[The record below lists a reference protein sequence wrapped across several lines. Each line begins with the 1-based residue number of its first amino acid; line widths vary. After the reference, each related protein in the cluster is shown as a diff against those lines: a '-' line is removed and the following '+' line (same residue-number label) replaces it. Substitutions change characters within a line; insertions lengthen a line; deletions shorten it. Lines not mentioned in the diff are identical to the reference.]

1 MLMSP
6 IFLPA
11 SFTGAG
17 GDQVLF
23 ELFIIF
29 AAAKIAAEVFE
40 RFKQPAVVGEILA
53 GVVIG
58 PSLLKLVAPSQVTQ
72 ALSEI
77 GVMLLLFMVGL
88 EINSSALLK
97 VGGRALLVAVSG
109 VVVPFIAGWA
119 VFSLWQTTGYQS
131 IFMGAALVATSVGIT
146 ARVLGTMNVL
156 NTKAS
161 QIILG
166 AAVIDDILGLIV
178 LSIVSSLARG
188 GINYAELGVTAGL
201 SIGFTVFVMVVGTRL
216 VKRAQPQIENLKVNE
231 AYFIVGILL
240 CLGLSWL
247 GTLVGV
253 AALIGAFL
261 AGMALGEST
270 EHTKL
275 HAQASSVME
284 FSVPFFLVS
293 IGLQLDLSVFKDA
306 QVITLAL
313 VTTLVAVVTKLVACG
328 LVALP
333 MGKRTAL
340 QVGMG
345 MVPRGEVGIIVAQIG
360 LKSQVLSPALYAVV
374 IFMAVATTL
383 VAPPFL
389 TILFKPSV
397 IEPDVLVEDGSSE
410 FVEPDQSL
418 SDLG

>member
-1 MLMSP
+1 MSQ

-11 SFTGAG
+11 SFIGAG

-29 AAAKIAAEVFE
+29 AAAKIAAELFE

-58 PSLLKLVAPSQVTQ
+58 PSVLKLVAPSQVTQ

-201 SIGFTVFVMVVGTRL
+201 S
-216 VKRAQPQIENLKVNE
+216 
-231 AYFIVGILL
+231 
-240 CLGLSWL
+240 
-247 GTLVGV
+247 
-253 AALIGAFL
+253 
-261 AGMALGEST
+261 
-270 EHTKL
+270 
-275 HAQASSVME
+275 
-284 FSVPFFLVS
+284 
-293 IGLQLDLSVFKDA
+293 
-306 QVITLAL
+306 
-313 VTTLVAVVTKLVACG
+313 
-328 LVALP
+328 
-333 MGKRTAL
+333 
-340 QVGMG
+340 
-345 MVPRGEVGIIVAQIG
+345 
-360 LKSQVLSPALYAVV
+360 
-374 IFMAVATTL
+374 
-383 VAPPFL
+383 
-389 TILFKPSV
+389 
-397 IEPDVLVEDGSSE
+397 
-410 FVEPDQSL
+410 
-418 SDLG
+418 

>member
-1 MLMSP
+1 
-6 IFLPA
+6 
-11 SFTGAG
+11 
-17 GDQVLF
+17 
-23 ELFIIF
+23 
-29 AAAKIAAEVFE
+29 
-40 RFKQPAVVGEILA
+40 
-53 GVVIG
+53 
-58 PSLLKLVAPSQVTQ
+58 
-72 ALSEI
+72 
-77 GVMLLLFMVGL
+77 VMM
-88 EINSSALLK
+88 
-97 VGGRALLVAVSG
+97 
-109 VVVPFIAGWA
+109 
-119 VFSLWQTTGYQS
+119 
-131 IFMGAALVATSVGIT
+131 
-146 ARVLGTMNVL
+146 
-156 NTKAS
+156 
-161 QIILG
+161 
-166 AAVIDDILGLIV
+166 
-178 LSIVSSLARG
+178 
-188 GINYAELGVTAGL
+188 
-201 SIGFTVFVMVVGTRL
+201 VGTRL
-216 VKRAQPQIENLKVNE
+216 VKRAQPQIENLKVSE

-270 EHTKL
+270 EHTNL

-306 QVITLAL
+306 QVIALAL
-313 VTTLVAVVTKLVACG
+313 VTTLVAVATKLVACG

-360 LKSQVLSPALYAVV
+360 LKSQVLTPALYAVV
-374 IFMAVATTL
+374 VFMAVATTL

-389 TILFKPSV
+389 AALFQPSPV
-397 IEPDVLVEDGSSE
+397 EPDVLVEDGSSE